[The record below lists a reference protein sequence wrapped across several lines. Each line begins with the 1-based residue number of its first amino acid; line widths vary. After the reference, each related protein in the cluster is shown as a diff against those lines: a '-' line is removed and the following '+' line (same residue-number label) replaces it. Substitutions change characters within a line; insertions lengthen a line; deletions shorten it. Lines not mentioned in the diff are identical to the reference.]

1 MIDIDK
7 FAAALAEGGKVDEGQ
22 VRGLLRGM
30 SNPIVIAKVLV
41 KEFGLAEEQV
51 VKTLALTSG
60 FRYGTFGEILAAPM
74 VESLA
79 SEDVFVRYGVVP
91 FDMVDGRLQIA
102 AVDPDEPG
110 LSSKM
115 ASAFGYDID
124 FVQASLESI
133 NSVAIALFGSQVAQE
148 YSEAKRLEST
158 AQIEASTTSAD
169 QLVSMPKLDLSL
181 PTVAELL
188 RIVIDR
194 GASDLHLTAGSRPAI
209 RIDGRLVKVEDV
221 PVMDPVNIRELVYSI
236 LTDNQRDRFEA
247 DRELD
252 ASYGIAGLGRFRVNV
267 FRQRGS
273 VGAVMRAIPA
283 SLAPLDVLGLPKI
296 VETFASIP
304 RGLVLVTGPTGSGKS
319 TTLASMIDLINSN
332 RDCHIVTVEDPIEFL
347 HSHKIALINQREVG
361 EDTHGFAEALRHV
374 LRQDPDVILVGELR
388 DHETIS
394 MALTAAETGH
404 AVYASLHT
412 QDAPQSI
419 DRIIDVFPSFQQSQ
433 IRIQLAMSL
442 QGVVTQQLLPKA
454 GGKGR
459 CVAAEVLVAT
469 PAVRN
474 LIREAKVHQIYSSMQ
489 AGSSFGMQ
497 TMESSLAQL
506 VKSRTITPDVAM
518 RSSSNPDELRRLI
531 NSGGQAPMRRGA

>member
-1 MIDIDK
+1 MIDTDK

-30 SNPIVIAKVLV
+30 TNPIVIAKVLV
-41 KEFGLAEEQV
+41 EEFGLSEEQV
-51 VKTLALTSG
+51 VKTLAVASG
-60 FRYGTFGEILAAPM
+60 YRYGTFGEILAAPM

-79 SEDVFVRYGVVP
+79 SDDVFVRYGVVP
-91 FDMVDGRLQIA
+91 FDMIDGRLQIA
-102 AVDPDEPG
+102 AVDPDEAG
-110 LSSKM
+110 LSDKM
-115 ASAFGYDID
+115 ASAFGYDVD
-124 FVQASLESI
+124 FVQVSLNSI
-133 NSVAIALFGSQVAQE
+133 DSVAIALFGSQIAQE
-148 YSEAKRLEST
+148 YSEAKRLGST
-158 AQIEASTTSAD
+158 AQIEASTSSAD

-194 GASDLHLTAGSRPAI
+194 GASDLHLTAGSRPSI

-304 RGLVLVTGPTGSGKS
+304 RGLILVTGPTGSGKS
-319 TTLASMIDLINSN
+319 TTLASMIDLINST

-347 HSHKIALINQREVG
+347 HSHKVALINQREVG

-489 AGSSFGMQ
+489 AGASFGMQ